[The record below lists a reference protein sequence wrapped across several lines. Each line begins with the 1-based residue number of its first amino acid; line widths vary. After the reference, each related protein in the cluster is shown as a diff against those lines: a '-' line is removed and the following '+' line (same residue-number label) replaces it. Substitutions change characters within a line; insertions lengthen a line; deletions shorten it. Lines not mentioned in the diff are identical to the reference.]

1 VRGREGLVVAEL
13 SRETRG
19 LMLSQQFAEDLSDL
33 EICTVWIGSR
43 LLDHKEE
50 TSVIVYQSTWYK
62 IPEGLIS
69 KFMNYVNKGG
79 EVI

>member
-1 VRGREGLVVAEL
+1 
-13 SRETRG
+13 
-19 LMLSQQFAEDLSDL
+19 MLSQQFAEDLSDL
-33 EICTVWIGSR
+33 EICAVWIGSR
-43 LLDHKEE
+43 LFDHKEE
-50 TSVIVYQSTWYK
+50 TSVIVYQSKLYK